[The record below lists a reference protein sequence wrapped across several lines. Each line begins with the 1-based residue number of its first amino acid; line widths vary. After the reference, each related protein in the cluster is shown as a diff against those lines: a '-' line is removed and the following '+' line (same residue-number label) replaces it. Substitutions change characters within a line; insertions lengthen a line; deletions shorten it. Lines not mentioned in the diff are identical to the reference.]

1 MGHKFADLMFTPAV
15 QEVQSELGS
24 RDGFSSWDARPDFH
38 HRIDHA
44 VAAFIAERDSFYMAS
59 VTETDWPYLQH
70 RGGPKG
76 FLKIIDDKTL
86 GFADYSG
93 NRQYISTGNFKN
105 NDRVAL
111 FFMDYANRRRL
122 KMLGRVKA
130 IPLNDHETLDKLE
143 SDDYRANVERG
154 FIIELEAYDWNCPQ
168 HITPRFDEAQIDEI
182 VAPLLDENKRLK
194 TELTRITNVNIKQAD
209 ALTLQSSSPVDQWE
223 PSQDSL
229 EKANL
234 ASDDLSSDNLS
245 PDNPSSNLL
254 SSDTQSNHIH
264 RKNNGS
270 KKITLSL
277 VISGI
282 RQLTP
287 TIRTYELGSA
297 DGSALPACEPGAHL
311 EIPINMPDGSSTIR
325 RYSIHNDPT
334 HNNRYEFA
342 VLKEDSGKGGSHA
355 IHQTFTLGMP
365 VNVPAPQNYF
375 ALDKRLLKD
384 NPTYSPII
392 FLAAGIGIT
401 PLKAMA
407 TALHKL
413 SLPFHL
419 HYAGKERGKMAFA
432 EELEKTFKT
441 QVSLYESERHNRMPL
456 QQLLQN
462 AQPSTQ
468 FYSCGPTS
476 FLEEIKHHFKKLNL
490 NAANLH
496 FEQFSASQGDDN
508 KPFSVELARS
518 GIVIDVAANESMLEA
533 LETAGISI
541 PNSCRTGSCRTCAIP
556 LISGDVDHKDSA
568 LTKEEQSATLCPCVS
583 RGRTQISVEL

>member
-24 RDGFSSWDARPDFH
+24 REGFSSWDARPDFH
-38 HRIDHA
+38 HRIDHT

-93 NRQYISTGNFKN
+93 NRQYISTGNFQN

-130 IPLNDHETLDKLE
+130 VPLNDHETLDKLE

-182 VAPLLDENKRLK
+182 VTPLLNENKRLK
-194 TELTRITNVNIKQAD
+194 SELTRLTNVKIKKAD
-209 ALTLQSSSPVDQWE
+209 ALTTQSSSQVGQWE

-229 EKANL
+229 DKTSP
-234 ASDDLSSDNLS
+234 ASNDLSADDLGPDPISSDAQTNHTHR
-245 PDNPSSNLL
+245 DNS
-254 SSDTQSNHIH
+254 
-264 RKNNGS
+264 GS
-270 KKITLSL
+270 KNKILSL

-287 TIRTYELGSA
+287 TVRTYELASA
-297 DGSALPACEPGAHL
+297 DGSPLPACKPGAHL
-311 EIPINMPDGSSTIR
+311 EIPINISNASSTTR

-334 HNNRYEFA
+334 YNNRYEIA
-342 VLKEDSGKGGSHA
+342 VLKEGSGKGGSHA

-365 VNVPAPQNYF
+365 INVPAPQNYF
-375 ALDKRLLKD
+375 ALDKRLLKE
-384 NPTYSPII
+384 NSTHSPIV

-401 PLKAMA
+401 PIKAMT

-419 HYAGKERGKMAFA
+419 HYAGKEKSKMAFA
-432 EELEKTFKT
+432 EELQQALKT
-441 QVSLYESERHNRMPL
+441 QVSLYESERENRMHL
-456 QQLLQN
+456 QQLLKN
-462 AQPSTQ
+462 AQPNTQ
-468 FYSCGPTS
+468 FYSCGPDS
-476 FLEEIKHHFKKLNL
+476 FLEEIKYHFNKLNL
-490 NAANLH
+490 NEANLH
-496 FEQFSASQGDDN
+496 FEQFTAPQGGDN

-533 LETAGISI
+533 LETAGISL
-541 PNSCRTGSCRTCAIP
+541 PNSCRTGSCRTCAVP
-556 LISGDVDHKDSA
+556 LISGDVDHRDSA

-583 RGRTQISVEL
+583 RGRTQITVDL